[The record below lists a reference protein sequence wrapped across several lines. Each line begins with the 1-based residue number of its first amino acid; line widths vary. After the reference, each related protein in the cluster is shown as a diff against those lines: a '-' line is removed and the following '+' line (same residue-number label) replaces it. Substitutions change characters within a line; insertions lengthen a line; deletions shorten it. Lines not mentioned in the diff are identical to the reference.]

1 MRPNLFDYATSE
13 LSQDAFLLWLMEWG
27 KSCYKDEDSALH
39 AIAQRFIRRLLNKA
53 NEFKI
58 SDIQLFKQ
66 QKHIDVLAIINNQ
79 YAIIIEDKTDTRE
92 HDRQI
97 SAYTQE
103 VQKQYP
109 DLSLT
114 CVYYKSGNECK
125 QSIRNMNTAYKK
137 NHPDAADILVLSR
150 KEMIDILT

>member
-27 KSCYKDEDSALH
+27 KSCYKDEDNALH
-39 AIAQRFIRRLLNKA
+39 SIAQRFIRRLLNKP
-53 NEFKI
+53 NEFEI

-66 QKHIDVLAIINNQ
+66 QKKIDVLAIINNQ

-97 SAYTQE
+97 SAYTKE
-103 VQKQYP
+103 VQTQYP
-109 DLSLT
+109 ALSLT
-114 CVYYKSGNECK
+114 CVYYKSGNESK
-125 QSIRNMNTAYKK
+125 QSIRNMNKTYKQTS
-137 NHPDAADILVLSR
+137 VLWRSQPLCRSCR
-150 KEMIDILT
+150 KTFQDR